1 MLDFING
8 LVYWEPSRNAVR
20 NGEEEESIWV
30 KLTKQMISLIA
41 SKSDEEEE
49 VVLIEAVKRND
60 ELNGECFSGCLNYL
74 SRLYIWLP
82 ETQVNYKME

>member
-20 NGEEEESIWV
+20 NGEEESTWI

-49 VVLIEAVKRND
+49 EVALIEAVKRND
-60 ELNGECFSGCLNYL
+60 ESNREWTNAFQDVL
-74 SRLYIWLP
+74 I
-82 ETQVNYKME
+82 T

>member
-20 NGEEEESIWV
+20 NGEEESTWI

-41 SKSDEEEE
+41 SKLEEE
-49 VVLIEAVKRND
+49 VEAVLVETIERND
-60 ELNGECFSGCLNYL
+60 ELNREWTKAFQDVL
-74 SRLYIWLP
+74 I
-82 ETQVNYKME
+82 T